1 MVRAMDLAMAVGA
14 APVKVAA
21 LGSRIRSP
29 VGTYVTLVAEP
40 RHTFDKQPVID
51 GPVGLMA
58 VRAILQHRCML
69 MKVGPPSLGMAGIT
83 VLVDACLLEHSRIRR
98 SVRVMTVAAG
108 NLSFP
113 LRHMGRAHELR
124 FPLLMAL
131 PANLCLG
138 ALIEKNGLISDLREL
153 VLVARLLHKGVTA
166 SASQATTSMRASLPV
181 GLHPSLMALEAAF
194 VLRFGCLAGVL
205 PEGNQPAYALSPTS
219 RHVVAPRAMTGLAGL
234 LLLIVASVEEKD
246 LPHHGLGE
254 FLKLRGVTGLADL
267 VSCIGGLLSGLSL
280 CGPNRMGEEK
290 KERRSYHGH
299 NCVSHIIIPPLLL
312 ADVGQKTV
320 EQA

>member
-21 LGSRIRSP
+21 RGSRIRSP

-69 MKVGPPSLGMAGIT
+69 MKVGAASLGMAGIT

-98 SVRVMTVAAG
+98 SMRVMTVAAG

-138 ALIEKNGLISDLREL
+138 ALIEKNGLISDLRQL
-153 VLVARLLHKGVTA
+153 VLVARLLHDRVA
-166 SASQATTSMRASLPV
+166 VDARNSATSMRARLPV
-181 GLHPSLMALEAAF
+181 GLHPSLMALQAALI
-194 VLRFGCLAGVL
+194 LRFNRLSGIL
-205 PEGNQPAYALSPTS
+205 PVGDHPADTLSSPCC
-219 RHVVAPRAMTGLAGL
+219 HVVAPRAMTGLARL
-234 LLLIVASVEEKD
+234 LFKISARIEYKD

-267 VSCIGGLLSGLSL
+267 VARVSGFLSRLSL
-280 CGPNRMGEEK
+280 C
-290 KERRSYHGH
+290 
-299 NCVSHIIIPPLLL
+299 
-312 ADVGQKTV
+312 
-320 EQA
+320 